1 MNLTIGSKSIKMKDG
16 LYCLNDLHKASGGE
30 SKNRPSVWLENNQT
44 RNLIKAVMDQFLEA
58 DIPASEIPVHTVK
71 GGKNSGTYTC
81 KELVYAYAMWISPVF
96 NLAVIRAYD
105 ALVTGQLEEA
115 KREVTRNTAK
125 LEAPFMTN
133 AVKFTRDAAGKK
145 SQHFHFSN
153 EFNLINQV
161 ALGMTAKK
169 YREAHGLEPNTHLRD
184 TLTTLEIA
192 CIEHLQRANTTM
204 IEIGMDYQKRK
215 CELSK
220 IYMQRHSR
228 GLIDEVKR
236 LEY

>member
-1 MNLTIGSKSIKMKDG
+1 MNLTIGNKSIKMKDG

-30 SKNRPSVWLENNQT
+30 KKNGPSYFISLDST
-44 RNLIKAVMDQFLEA
+44 ANLTHEIMESDTEITV
-58 DIPASEIPVHTVK
+58 SEIVTIIK
-71 GGKNSGTYTC
+71 GGKGQGTYVR
-81 KELVYAYAMWISPVF
+81 KELVYAYAMWISSAF
-96 NLAVIRAYD
+96 HLSVIRAYD
-105 ALVTGQLEEA
+105 ALVTGQLEES
-115 KREVTRNTAK
+115 KRENTRATAK
-125 LEAPFMTN
+125 LEAPFMTK

-169 YREAHGLEPNTHLRD
+169 YRELHGLEPSTHLRD

-220 IYMQRHSR
+220 IYTQRHAR

>member
-1 MNLTIGSKSIKMKDG
+1 MNLTICNKSIKMKDG

-30 SKNRPSVWLENNQT
+30 KKNGPSYWLAIEQT
-44 RNLIKAVMDQFLEA
+44 KAFLETT
-58 DIPASEIPVHTVK
+58 DISVVK
-71 GGKNSGTYTC
+71 LEGRGGGSYAEK
-81 KELVYAYAMWISPVF
+81 KAVYAYAMWISPEF
-96 NLAVIRAYD
+96 QSHVIDAYD

-115 KREVTRNTAK
+115 KREATRNTAK
-125 LEAPFMTN
+125 LEAPFMTK

-169 YREAHGLEPNTHLRD
+169 YRELHGLEPSTHLRD

-220 IYMQRHSR
+220 IYTQRHAR

>member
-1 MNLTIGSKSIKMKDG
+1 MKDG

-30 SKNRPSVWLENNQT
+30 KKNGPSYFMELEST
-44 RNLIKAVMDQFLEA
+44 SALVFEIMKSDTEITVSEVAVK
-58 DIPASEIPVHTVK
+58 IK
-71 GGKNSGTYTC
+71 GGKGQGTYAS
-81 KELVYAYAMWISPVF
+81 KELVYAYAMWISPAF
-96 NLAVIRAYD
+96 NLAVIKAYD

-115 KREVTRNTAK
+115 KREATRNTAK
-125 LEAPFMTN
+125 LEAPFMTK

-169 YREAHGLEPNTHLRD
+169 YRELHGLEPSTHLRD

-220 IYMQRHSR
+220 IYTQRHAR

>member
-1 MNLTIGSKSIKMKDG
+1 MNLTIGNKSIKMKDG

-30 SKNRPSVWLENNQT
+30 KKNGPSYFISLDST
-44 RNLIKAVMDQFLEA
+44 ANLTHEIMESDTEITV
-58 DIPASEIPVHTVK
+58 SEIVTIIK
-71 GGKNSGTYTC
+71 GGKGQGTYVR
-81 KELVYAYAMWISPVF
+81 KELVYAYAMWISSAF
-96 NLAVIRAYD
+96 HLSVIRAYD

-125 LEAPFMTN
+125 LEAPFMTK

-169 YREAHGLEPNTHLRD
+169 YRELHDLDANTHLRD

-220 IYMQRHSR
+220 IYTQRHSR

>member
-1 MNLTIGSKSIKMKDG
+1 MNLIQSNVKTMSSREIAKLTGSSHDSVRKS
-16 LYCLNDLHKASGGE
+16 A
-30 SKNRPSVWLENNQT
+30 R
-44 RNLIKAVMDQFLEA
+44 RLEA
-58 DIPASEIPVHTVK
+58 ANILTSPLAESDYKSR
-71 GGKNSGTYTC
+71 GKVYQEFNFNKRDS
-81 KELVYAYAMWISPVF
+81 LVLVARLSPEF
-96 NLAVIRAYD
+96 TAAVVDRWQ
-105 ALVTGQLEEA
+105 ALEDKQLEEA
-115 KREVTRNTAK
+115 KLEATRNTAK
-125 LEAPFMTN
+125 LEAPFMTK

-169 YREAHGLEPNTHLRD
+169 YRELHGLEPSTHLRD

-220 IYMQRHSR
+220 IYTQRHAR

>member
-1 MNLTIGSKSIKMKDG
+1 MNLTIGNKSIKMKDG

-30 SKNRPSVWLENNQT
+30 KKNGPSYWLAIEQT
-44 RNLIKAVMDQFLEA
+44 KSFLETT
-58 DIPASEIPVHTVK
+58 DISVVK
-71 GGKNSGTYTC
+71 LEGRGGGSYAEK
-81 KELVYAYAMWISPVF
+81 KAVYAYAMWISPEF
-96 NLAVIRAYD
+96 QSHVIDAYD

-115 KREVTRNTAK
+115 KREATRNTAK
-125 LEAPFMTN
+125 LEAPFMTK

-169 YREAHGLEPNTHLRD
+169 YRELHGLDANTHLRD

-220 IYMQRHSR
+220 IYTQRHSR

>member
-1 MNLTIGSKSIKMKDG
+1 MNLTIGNKSIKMKDG

-30 SKNRPSVWLENNQT
+30 KKNGPSYWLAIEQT
-44 RNLIKAVMDQFLEA
+44 KAFLETT
-58 DIPASEIPVHTVK
+58 DISVVK
-71 GGKNSGTYTC
+71 LEGRGGGSYAEK
-81 KELVYAYAMWISPVF
+81 KAVYAYAMWISPEF
-96 NLAVIRAYD
+96 QSHVIDAYD

-115 KREVTRNTAK
+115 KREATRNTAK
-125 LEAPFMTN
+125 LEAPFMAK

-169 YREAHGLEPNTHLRD
+169 YRELHGLEPSTHLRD

-220 IYMQRHSR
+220 IYTQRHAR

>member
-1 MNLTIGSKSIKMKDG
+1 MNLTIGNKSIKMKDG

-30 SKNRPSVWLENNQT
+30 KKNGPSYWAALPQTKAFLET
-44 RNLIKAVMDQFLEA
+44 THISVVKLEGRGGGTYAEKKAVY
-58 DIPASEIPVHTVK
+58 S
-71 GGKNSGTYTC
+71 
-81 KELVYAYAMWISPVF
+81 YAMWISPQF
-96 NLAVIRAYD
+96 QSHVIDAYD

-115 KREVTRNTAK
+115 KRENTRATAK
-125 LEAPFMTN
+125 LEAPFMTK

-153 EFNLINQV
+153 EFNLINQIT
-161 ALGMTAKK
+161 LGMTAKK
-169 YREAHGLEPNTHLRD
+169 YRELHDLDANTHLRD
-184 TLTTLEIA
+184 TLTALEIA

-220 IYMQRHSR
+220 IYTQQHSR

>member
-1 MNLTIGSKSIKMKDG
+1 MNLTIGNKLIKMKDG

-30 SKNRPSVWLENNQT
+30 KKNGPSYWAALPQTKAFLET
-44 RNLIKAVMDQFLEA
+44 THISVVKLEGRGGGTYAEKKAVY
-58 DIPASEIPVHTVK
+58 S
-71 GGKNSGTYTC
+71 
-81 KELVYAYAMWISPVF
+81 YAMWISPQF
-96 NLAVIRAYD
+96 QSHVIDAYD
-105 ALVTGQLEEA
+105 SLVTGQLEEA
-115 KREVTRNTAK
+115 KRENTRATAK
-125 LEAPFMTN
+125 LEAPFMTK

-153 EFNLINQV
+153 EFNLINQIT
-161 ALGMTAKK
+161 LGMTAKK
-169 YREAHGLEPNTHLRD
+169 YRELHDLDANTHLRD

-220 IYMQRHSR
+220 IYTQQHSR

>member
-1 MNLTIGSKSIKMKDG
+1 MNLTIGNKSIKMKDG

-30 SKNRPSVWLENNQT
+30 KKNGPSYWLAIEQT
-44 RNLIKAVMDQFLEA
+44 KAFLETT
-58 DIPASEIPVHTVK
+58 DISVVK
-71 GGKNSGTYTC
+71 LEGRGGGSYAEK
-81 KELVYAYAMWISPVF
+81 KAVYAYAMWISPEF
-96 NLAVIRAYD
+96 QSHVIDAYD

-115 KREVTRNTAK
+115 KREATRNTAK
-125 LEAPFMTN
+125 LEAPFMTK

-169 YREAHGLEPNTHLRD
+169 YRELHGLEPSAHLRD

-220 IYMQRHSR
+220 IYTQRHAR

>member
-1 MNLTIGSKSIKMKDG
+1 MNLTIGNKSIKIKDG

-30 SKNRPSVWLENNQT
+30 KKNGPSYWASLPQTKAFLETTQISVVKLEGRGGGT
-44 RNLIKAVMDQFLEA
+44 YAEKKAVY
-58 DIPASEIPVHTVK
+58 S
-71 GGKNSGTYTC
+71 
-81 KELVYAYAMWISPVF
+81 YAMWISPQF
-96 NLAVIRAYD
+96 QSHVIDAYD

-115 KREVTRNTAK
+115 RREVTRNTAK
-125 LEAPFMTN
+125 LEAPFMTK

-169 YREAHGLEPNTHLRD
+169 YREAHGLDANTHLRD